1 MDMIANRPVLDVRG
15 LTKRFGGLTAVKNL
29 GFEVN
34 AGEIFGL
41 IGPNGSGK
49 STAMKSVMGIER
61 PTSGE
66 VIFEGENVAGLP
78 AHKIARK
85 GFGMVFQHSRP
96 LNRQTVLENIMVAL
110 LPDSLFMLFPDKAL
124 VERAKW
130 IADRVGLGSVM
141 NRRPPTLPF
150 ADLRRLEL
158 AKAIARD
165 PKVVLVDEPFAGLTR
180 AEVDVFSDL
189 IRSFRD
195 EGRAVMLV
203 DHNVKSVAALVDRV
217 LAMYLGEEIV
227 TGKADDVMKNETVRR
242 VYLGGAIETHA
253 RPETSFKDKVPLLQ
267 VENVSVFYGKAQAL
281 ENVSIHVHEGEFVSV
296 VGLNGAGKTTLFNT
310 ISGFLPYSG
319 EIVRSGAKLRGTS
332 PAKIA
337 RSGLVQCPESRELF
351 GEMSVRENL
360 DLGGQHLSDDKR
372 AAQLA
377 WLFELFPILKERQGQ
392 MAQTLSGGEQQMLAI
407 GRALMMQPQILILD
421 EPTLGLAPVI
431 LEQLSKALTKLRQT
445 TAITVLL
452 GEQNVTF
459 ALPACR
465 PRLCA
470 GARPH
475 RLGGRSRPLRER
487 SRRRFSLSPSTSIK
501 NIERETTM
509 RPSILGSS
517 LLTSALALCLAAP
530 AYAQSNDPIK
540 IGVIA
545 EVQSIAGAATPGGA
559 QIAADEI
566 NAKGGILGRKVEI
579 VTYDN
584 KSSSADSVRAF
595 QRAVSEDKVSAV
607 IASYISE
614 VVLAL
619 EPWAARL
626 KMPLITPG
634 AASNEITKAIHND
647 YEKNKYTFHGY
658 LTSAAQAQLVCDAAK
673 DLLVDKLK
681 FKTVAIM
688 SEDAAWTKPLDVGYE
703 ACLPK
708 AGLKVVEHVR
718 FSPDTTDFTPIFNN
732 IEGKKPDVIVTGISH
747 VGVQPT
753 VQWKN
758 QQVPIPMFGIS
769 AQALSPTF
777 WKDTNGAADGVP
789 SLAVATPD
797 VAVTS
802 KTKPF
807 AAAFKAK
814 FGTPPAYTGYTAYDE
829 VYFITEAIKRAGST
843 DPDKMVAELE
853 KTDYEGTI
861 GRIQFYGKDDEFTH
875 GIKSGPTTVSGLVFQ
890 WQDSKQVV
898 VWPEKIAEGKLKF
911 PAFVKLSQ

>member
-1 MDMIANRPVLDVRG
+1 MDQRLSNRPVLEVRG

-29 GFEVN
+29 GFDVN
-34 AGEIFGL
+34 GGEIFGL

-61 PTSGE
+61 PTAGD
-66 VIFEGENVAGLP
+66 VVFEGENVAGLP

-242 VYLGGAIETHA
+242 VYLGGAIESHA

-267 VENVSVFYGKAQAL
+267 VENVSVHYGKAQAL
-281 ENVSIHVHEGEFVSV
+281 ENVSIHIHEGEFVSI

-319 EIVRSGAKLRGTS
+319 EIIRGGEKLRGTS

-360 DLGGQHLSDDKR
+360 DLGGQHLTDDKR

-431 LEQLSKALTKLRQT
+431 LELLSKALTRLRQT
-445 TAITVLL
+445 TSITVLL

-459 ALPACR
+459 ALPHADR
-465 PRLCA
+465 VYVLEHARIVWEGDPGRFAAEA
-470 GARPH
+470 GA
-475 RLGGRSRPLRER
+475 
-487 SRRRFSLSPSTSIK
+487 
-501 NIERETTM
+501 
-509 RPSILGSS
+509 
-517 LLTSALALCLAAP
+517 
-530 AYAQSNDPIK
+530 
-540 IGVIA
+540 
-545 EVQSIAGAATPGGA
+545 
-559 QIAADEI
+559 
-566 NAKGGILGRKVEI
+566 
-579 VTYDN
+579 
-584 KSSSADSVRAF
+584 
-595 QRAVSEDKVSAV
+595 
-607 IASYISE
+607 
-614 VVLAL
+614 
-619 EPWAARL
+619 
-626 KMPLITPG
+626 
-634 AASNEITKAIHND
+634 
-647 YEKNKYTFHGY
+647 
-658 LTSAAQAQLVCDAAK
+658 
-673 DLLVDKLK
+673 
-681 FKTVAIM
+681 
-688 SEDAAWTKPLDVGYE
+688 
-703 ACLPK
+703 
-708 AGLKVVEHVR
+708 
-718 FSPDTTDFTPIFNN
+718 DF
-732 IEGKKPDVIVTGISH
+732 
-747 VGVQPT
+747 
-753 VQWKN
+753 
-758 QQVPIPMFGIS
+758 
-769 AQALSPTF
+769 L
-777 WKDTNGAADGVP
+777 
-789 SLAVATPD
+789 
-797 VAVTS
+797 
-802 KTKPF
+802 
-807 AAAFKAK
+807 
-814 FGTPPAYTGYTAYDE
+814 
-829 VYFITEAIKRAGST
+829 
-843 DPDKMVAELE
+843 
-853 KTDYEGTI
+853 
-861 GRIQFYGKDDEFTH
+861 
-875 GIKSGPTTVSGLVFQ
+875 
-890 WQDSKQVV
+890 
-898 VWPEKIAEGKLKF
+898 
-911 PAFVKLSQ
+911 